1 MAADSGSLL
10 QTPGTHVVLL
20 PSSQMGHLTPM
31 LRLAALLL
39 AQNYCP
45 LRLTLITAHPTVS
58 LAESAFISRFL
69 SAYHDR
75 VTHLQ
80 FHPFSVDPSTVN
92 STDPF
97 WIQFEVIRLFTL
109 SPPASALIYDISL
122 LSPVLPVIQTLP
134 YHLPNV
140 LSLVISFHKFAS
152 SIAQLND
159 DDVLP
164 ITGIHP
170 PLRKST
176 IPPLL
181 CVPNSLFSNIFIED
195 GPNLQ
200 KLAGV
205 LIFTFE
211 ALEAEGLEAI
221 SGGSP
226 PVFSVGPFVPCEFEK
241 RPAHG
246 DGDQCGGDPVQPQPL
261 EWLNEQPD
269 GSVVYV
275 AFGSKTA
282 LSSEQIRE
290 VGDGLEKRGFRF
302 LWVVKEKMVDREIL
316 GHGAVGGFLSHSG
329 WNSVVEAAWHGV
341 RDLAWPQN
349 GDQKVVAEV
358 AEICGLGIWEKSWP
372 WSGDREKKL
381 VKGDEIA
388 VKIKELMESDSCEDR
403 RSGKES
409 CQSRWCKG
417 GDAEETLSLPMSLC
431 HLLPPK

>member
-1 MAADSGSLL
+1 MAADSGSVL
-10 QTPGTHVVLL
+10 QTPETHVVLL

-58 LAESAFISRFL
+58 LAESALISRFL

-80 FHPFSVDPSTVN
+80 FHPFSIDPSTAN

-97 WIQFEVIRLFTL
+97 WIQFEVIRRSAHLLTPLLSTL

-122 LSPVLPVIQTLP
+122 LSPVV
-134 YHLPNV
+134 
-140 LSLVISFHKFAS
+140 
-152 SIAQLND
+152 
-159 DDVLP
+159 
-164 ITGIHP
+164 P
-170 PLRKST
+170 PLFQY
-176 IPPLL
+176 LH
-181 CVPNSLFSNIFIED
+181 

-211 ALEAEGLEAI
+211 ALEAEGPEAI

-241 RPAHG
+241 LPAHG
-246 DGDQCGGDPVQPQPL
+246 DGDQCGGDPGQPQPF

-290 VGDGLEKRGFRF
+290 VGDGLEKSRFRF
-302 LWVVKEKMVDREIL
+302 LWVVKEKMVDSEEE
-316 GHGAVGGFLSHSG
+316 GGEGNLSSGRVLSHSG

-388 VKIKELMESDSCEDR
+388 VKIKELMESDSCADR
-403 RSGKES
+403 RSG
-409 CQSRWCKG
+409 
-417 GDAEETLSLPMSLC
+417 
-431 HLLPPK
+431 

>member
-10 QTPGTHVVLL
+10 QTPETHVVLL

-58 LAESAFISRFL
+58 LAESALISRFL

-80 FHPFSVDPSTVN
+80 FHPFSIDPSTVN

-97 WIQFEVIRLFTL
+97 WIQFEVIRCSAHLLTPLLSTL
-109 SPPASALIYDISL
+109 SPPASALFYDI
-122 LSPVLPVIQTLP
+122 T
-134 YHLPNV
+134 
-140 LSLVISFHKFAS
+140 
-152 SIAQLND
+152 QLND

-164 ITGIHP
+164 IPGINP

-211 ALEAEGLEAI
+211 ALEAEGPEAI

-241 RPAHG
+241 LPAHG
-246 DGDQCGGDPVQPQPL
+246 DGDQCGGDPGQPQPF

-282 LSSEQIRE
+282 LSSEHIRE
-290 VGDGLEKRGFRF
+290 VGDGLEKSRFRF
-302 LWVVKEKMVDREIL
+302 LWVVKEKMVDSEEEGGEGNLVRIEGRGLVVRRWAEQGEIL
-316 GHGAVGGFLSHSG
+316 GHRAVGGFLSHSG

-358 AEICGLGIWEKSWP
+358 AEICGLGIWEKSWL

-388 VKIKELMESDSCEDR
+388 VKTKELMDSDSCEDR
-403 RSGKES
+403 RSG
-409 CQSRWCKG
+409 
-417 GDAEETLSLPMSLC
+417 
-431 HLLPPK
+431 

>member
-10 QTPGTHVVLL
+10 QTPETHVVLL

-58 LAESAFISRFL
+58 LAESALISRFL

-97 WIQFEVIRLFTL
+97 WIQFEVIRR
-109 SPPASALIYDISL
+109 SAPL
-122 LSPVLPVIQTLP
+122 
-134 YHLPNV
+134 NV

-164 ITGIHP
+164 IPGINP

-241 RPAHG
+241 LPAHG

-290 VGDGLEKRGFRF
+290 VGDGLEKSGFRF
-302 LWVVKEKMVDREIL
+302 LWVVKEKMVDSEDEGGEGNLVRIERRGLVVRRWVEQGEIGGTRWLRRRGTAL
-316 GHGAVGGFLSHSG
+316 GTLHGRRTGTKRWLRRWLRYVGSEFGRNH
-329 WNSVVEAAWHGV
+329 
-341 RDLAWPQN
+341 
-349 GDQKVVAEV
+349 
-358 AEICGLGIWEKSWP
+358 GLG
-372 WSGDREKKL
+372 
-381 VKGDEIA
+381 VA
-388 VKIKELMESDSCEDR
+388 TVR
-403 RSGKES
+403 RSWLREMG
-409 CQSRWCKG
+409 
-417 GDAEETLSLPMSLC
+417 
-431 HLLPPK
+431 LL